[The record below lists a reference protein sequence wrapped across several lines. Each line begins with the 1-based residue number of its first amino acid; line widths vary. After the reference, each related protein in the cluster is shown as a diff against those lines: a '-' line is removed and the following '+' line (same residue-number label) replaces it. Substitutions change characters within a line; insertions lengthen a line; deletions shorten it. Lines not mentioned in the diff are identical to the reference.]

1 MGMST
6 AVLDNA
12 DASPRRAQR
21 FPPDKFVTVPGVA
34 VFAEH
39 STHLRDGTPVT
50 YDRDALE
57 QIAACCNRRID
68 ETGNYAAV
76 CIGHTDGDDGDKPL
90 IGFAGPFRVEDR
102 DGRAVIVADF
112 HIFKEDKEK
121 LQRYPRPSPEV
132 WIPKDGFDPTR
143 IFLDPIAMLG
153 AEVPRL
159 DLGMTF
165 LYRARD
171 GDMLCEK
178 YAATFPGPS
187 SVAMPRF
194 KRKRK
199 EKYLKHEDT
208 SMSQLT
214 PEDIQAILKAIEST
228 DWYKW
233 VRQQMAA
240 SAKEEAREEPVPGN
254 ERPPEADV
262 PAKKEPYA
270 NEDPNGRD
278 KAAQKPEDEEPPP
291 ERDVRDDTERPKRVE
306 EYRCT
311 THYAKREAL
320 LQAQR
325 EIYQLRQALEGERA
339 RRVNSERRRRLE
351 SLARRYAVDV
361 KEEMAMCAYGRMSDE
376 AFEKHVARIEKY
388 YRPLPV
394 DSVLPTWAEADAGY
408 PDTSREMYRRKQE
421 EELSAKA
428 LEYARQAAN
437 RGQWVS
443 YDEALALA
451 KSGKI

>member
-6 AVLDNA
+6 LVSDNA
-12 DASPRRAQR
+12 NASPRGPQQFA
-21 FPPDKFVTVPGVA
+21 PDKFVTVPGVV

-57 QIAACCNRRID
+57 QIAACCNRRIE

-76 CIGHTDGDDGDKPL
+76 CIGHTDRDDGDKPL

-112 HIFKEDKEK
+112 HILKEDKDK

-132 WIPKDGFDPTR
+132 WIPKDGFDPSR

-178 YAATFPGPS
+178 YAATFPAPG
-187 SVAMPRF
+187 SVAMPRLEH
-194 KRKRK
+194 KRK
-199 EKYLKHEDT
+199 ERYSNDEDQ
-208 SMSQLT
+208 SMAQLT
-214 PEDIQAILKAIEST
+214 PEDIQAILRAIEST

-233 VRQQMAA
+233 LRQQMAA
-240 SAKEEAREEPVPGN
+240 SAKEETPDKAGPG
-254 ERPPEADV
+254 RDQPPEGDV
-262 PAKKEPYA
+262 PAKKEAYA
-270 NEDPNGRD
+270 SQAAEDRD
-278 KAAQKPEDEEPPP
+278 RVPEEGDDEEPPP
-291 ERDVRDDTERPKRVE
+291 ERDVRDEKQRPRRVE

-325 EIYQLRQALEGERA
+325 EIYQLRQALEAERA

-351 SLARRYAVDV
+351 SLARRYALDV

-376 AFEKHVARIEKY
+376 AFEKHVTRIEKH

-394 DSVLPTWAEADAGY
+394 DSVLPTWAEGDADY
-408 PDTSREMYRRKQE
+408 PDASREMYRRKQE
-421 EELSAKA
+421 QELSAKA
-428 LEYARQAAN
+428 FEYARQAAN